1 MGSYV
6 LFFQIV
12 TLKKT
17 LELVQTAIIIVLAGV
32 LGVHLATDVSH
43 TAQNSL
49 PQISINY
56 VK

>member
-12 TLKKT
+12 TLMKT
-17 LELVQTAIIIVLAGV
+17 LELVQTEINIVLV
-32 LGVHLATDVSH
+32 SVPELHLATDVSH

>member
-12 TLKKT
+12 TLMKT

>member
-6 LFFQIV
+6 LFFQNM
-12 TLKKT
+12 TLMKT
-17 LELVQTAIIIVLAGV
+17 LDLVQTAIIIVLVGV
-32 LGVHLATDVSH
+32 LGAHLATDVSH
-43 TAQNSL
+43 TTQNSL

>member
-1 MGSYV
+1 MDSYV
-6 LFFQIV
+6 LFFQNV
-12 TLKKT
+12 TLMKT
-17 LELVQTAIIIVLAGV
+17 LEMVQTAIIIVLVGV

>member
-6 LFFQIV
+6 LFFQNM
-12 TLKKT
+12 TLMKT
-17 LELVQTAIIIVLAGV
+17 LDLVQTAIIIVLVGV
-32 LGVHLATDVSH
+32 LGVRLATDVSH

>member
-12 TLKKT
+12 TLMKT
-17 LELVQTAIIIVLAGV
+17 LELVQTGINIVLAGL